1 MIGSLRSFGQDAS
14 VVKQTVRAGTWK
26 RTLKFAAP
34 YRQLLAVFL
43 FVVILDAAVGI
54 ANPLIYRAIINNGIL
69 QGNAIVVIK
78 LAALV
83 GILAIFDGGFGLAQ
97 SYLSARIGSRIVL
110 SLRTKLFEHIQ
121 QMPLAFFT
129 RTQTGALVSRLNNDV
144 SGAQGAF
151 TDILS
156 NVVGNII
163 TVVLIVGAMFALSWQ
178 ITLAALILLPLFI
191 FPARFWG
198 RKLQAITR
206 ESYDLTASMNN
217 LMVERFNVAGAQL
230 AKLFGRRQD
239 ESRAFEAKAA
249 RVSDIGV
256 KRAIYGRI
264 FFTALLLMASFAT
277 ALTYGWGGVLA
288 IKHTL
293 DVGTVVALVSYL
305 ARLYAPLVGLSNIQV
320 SVMTALVSFERVF
333 EVLDLPP
340 MIQEKPGA
348 VAIPPG
354 PARIS
359 FDHVTF
365 RYPAASEVSLAS
377 LESIAVP
384 DKTPEK
390 IVLHDITFTVE
401 PGQLVAL
408 VGPSGAGKTTI
419 TQLVARLYDVQSGT
433 VAVNGIDVR
442 EAKLDSLHQRIG
454 IVTQDAHLFHDTIR
468 ANLLYAKPD
477 AGDAEISDA
486 LRAAQILPLVSSL
499 PRGFET
505 LVGERGYRFS
515 GGEKQRLAIARLLL
529 KAPDI
534 VILDEATAHL
544 DSESEAAIQR
554 ALEVALAGR
563 TSIVIAHRLSTILKA
578 DQILVVQDGR
588 IVQRGEHAD
597 LLEQHG
603 IYAELYQRQFSQPD
617 FSIEPTLLTARAA
630 TDLPS
635 NPQQE

>member
-1 MIGSLRSFGQDAS
+1 VARAGVGGSLRSFGQDAS
-14 VVKQTVRAGTWK
+14 VLNQTVRPGTLK

-34 YRQLLAVFL
+34 YVRLLAVFL
-43 FVVILDAAVGI
+43 LIVILDAAVGI
-54 ANPLIYRAIINNGIL
+54 ANPLIYRSLINNGIL
-69 QGNAIVVIK
+69 KGNSSLVIQ
-78 LAALV
+78 
-83 GILAIFDGGFGLAQ
+83 LAILVAVLAVFDGAFGLTQ
-97 SYLSARIGSRIVL
+97 SYLSAKIGARIVL

-144 SGAQGAF
+144 GGAQSAF

-156 NVVGNII
+156 NVVGNVI
-163 TVVLIVGAMFALSWQ
+163 TVALILAAMFVLSWQ

-206 ESYDLTASMNN
+206 ESYDLTAAMNN

-230 AKLFGRRQD
+230 AKLFGRRED
-239 ESRAFEAKAA
+239 ESKTFTANAA

-256 KRAIYGRI
+256 KRALYGRI
-264 FFTALLLMASFAT
+264 FFTALMLMAYFAT
-277 ALTYGWGGVLA
+277 ALAYGWGGLLA
-288 IKHTL
+288 IRHVL
-293 DVGTVVALVSYL
+293 DIGTVVALVSYL
-305 ARLYAPLVGLSNIQV
+305 ARIYAPLVGLSNIQV

-333 EVLDLPP
+333 EVLDLEP
-340 MIQEKPGA
+340 MIREKPNA
-348 VAIPPG
+348 VAIPDG
-354 PARIS
+354 PATIS
-359 FDHVTF
+359 FDHVSF
-365 RYPAASEVSLAS
+365 RYPSASEVSLAS
-377 LESIAVP
+377 LESIAIK
-384 DKTPEK
+384 DKTSEK
-390 IVLHDITFTVE
+390 TVLHDISFTVR

-433 VAVNGIDVR
+433 VSVNGVDVR
-442 EAKLDSLHQRIG
+442 DAKLDSLHQRIG

-477 AGDAEISDA
+477 ATDLQITEA
-486 LRAAQILPLVSSL
+486 LRAAQIYPLVSSL
-499 PRGFET
+499 PKGLDT

-515 GGEKQRLAIARLLL
+515 GGEKQRLALARLLL
-529 KAPDI
+529 KAPNI

-554 ALEVALAGR
+554 ALEIALAGR

-588 IVQRGEHAD
+588 IVQSGTHAE
-597 LLEQHG
+597 LLERQSL
-603 IYAELYQRQFSQPD
+603 YADLYQRQFSQPD
-617 FSIEPTLLTARAA
+617 VAV
-630 TDLPS
+630 
-635 NPQQE
+635 

>member
-1 MIGSLRSFGQDAS
+1 VARAGIGGPLRSFGQDAS
-14 VVKQTVRAGTWK
+14 VVNKTIKPGTAK
-26 RTLKFAAP
+26 RTLRFAAP
-34 YRQLLAVFL
+34 YIRLLAVFL
-43 FVVILDAAVGI
+43 FVVVLDAAIGI
-54 ANPLIYRAIINNGIL
+54 ANPLIYRSIINQGIL
-69 QGNAIVVIK
+69 KGNAGLVIQ
-78 LAALV
+78 LVILV
-83 GILAIFDGGFGLAQ
+83 GVLAIFDGAFGLTQ
-97 SYLSARIGSRIVL
+97 SYLSAKIGARIVL

-144 SGAQGAF
+144 SGAQSAF

-156 NVVGNII
+156 NVVGNLI
-163 TVVLIVGAMFALSWQ
+163 TVALILGAMFVLSWQ

-239 ESRAFEAKAA
+239 ESKAFEAKAA
-249 RVSDIGV
+249 RVSDIAV
-256 KRAIYGRI
+256 KRTIYGRI

-277 ALTYGWGGVLA
+277 ALAYGWGGLLA
-288 IKHTL
+288 IKHVL

-305 ARLYAPLVGLSNIQV
+305 ARLYSPLVGLSNIQV

-340 MIQEKPGA
+340 MIQEKPDAIA
-348 VAIPPG
+348 VPAG
-354 PARIS
+354 RARIS
-359 FDHVTF
+359 FAHVSF
-365 RYPAASEVSLAS
+365 RYPTASEVSLAS
-377 LESIAVP
+377 LESLAIPNHGAA
-384 DKTPEK
+384 DETTEK
-390 IVLHDITFTVE
+390 LVLRDITFSVE

-419 TQLVARLYDVQSGT
+419 TQLIPRLYDVQCGA
-433 VAVNGIDVR
+433 VFVNGVDVR
-442 EAKLDSLHQRIG
+442 DAKLDSLRQRIG

-477 AGDAEISDA
+477 ATDAEIAEA
-486 LRAAQILPLVSSL
+486 LRAAQIFPLVASL
-499 PRGFET
+499 PQGFDT

-554 ALEVALAGR
+554 ALEIALAGR

-588 IVQRGEHAD
+588 IVQQGTHAE
-597 LLEQHG
+597 LVEQHG
-603 IYAELYQRQFSQPD
+603 VYAELYQLQFSQPAH
-617 FSIEPTLLTARAA
+617 SL
-630 TDLPS
+630 
-635 NPQQE
+635 

>member
-1 MIGSLRSFGQDAS
+1 VAGGMISSLRSFRQDTS
-14 VVKQTVRAGTWK
+14 VLNQKVKPGTAK
-26 RTLKFAAP
+26 RTLAFAAP
-34 YRQLLAVFL
+34 YTKLLTLFL
-43 FVVILDAAVGI
+43 FVVTLDAVVGVI
-54 ANPLIYRAIINNGIL
+54 NPLIYRDIINNGIMK
-69 QGNAIVVIK
+69 GNAALIIK
-78 LAALV
+78 LAILV
-83 GILAIFDGGFGLAQ
+83 AGLGLLDAAFGLTQ
-97 SYLSARIGSRIVL
+97 SYLSARIGARIVL

-129 RTQTGALVSRLNNDV
+129 RAQTGALVSRLNNDV
-144 SGAQGAF
+144 SGARTAF
-151 TDILS
+151 TDLLS

-163 TVVLIVGAMFALSWQ
+163 TVMLILGAMFVLSWR
-178 ITLAALILLPLFI
+178 ITLAGLVLIPLFVL
-191 FPARFWG
+191 PARFWG

-206 ESYDLTASMNN
+206 ESYNLNASMNS

-239 ESRAFEAKAA
+239 ETTAFEAKAR

-256 KRAIYGRI
+256 KSAVYGRL
-264 FFTALLLMASFAT
+264 FFTALMLMAMFAT
-277 ALTYGWGGVLA
+277 ALAYGWGGVLA
-288 IKHTL
+288 VQHKL

-305 ARLYAPLVGLSNIQV
+305 ARLYVPLVGLSNIQV

-348 VAIPPG
+348 VPVPAG
-354 PARIS
+354 PATIS
-359 FDHVTF
+359 FDRVSF
-365 RYPAASEVSLAS
+365 RYPTASEVSLAS

-390 IVLHDITFTVE
+390 TVLYDISFIAR

-419 TQLVARLYDVQSGT
+419 TQLVPRLYDVQSGSIS
-433 VAVNGIDVR
+433 VNGIDVR
-442 EAKLDSLHQRIG
+442 DAKLDSLHQRIG
-454 IVTQDAHLFHDTIR
+454 VVTQDAHLFHDTIR
-468 ANLLYAKPD
+468 ANLVYAKPD
-477 AGDAEISDA
+477 ATDAEITGA
-486 LRAAQILPLVSSL
+486 LRAAQIFPLISSL
-499 PRGFET
+499 PQALET

-544 DSESEAAIQR
+544 DSESEAAIQK
-554 ALEVALAGR
+554 ALETALAGR

-578 DQILVVQDGR
+578 DQILVVQEGR
-588 IVQRGEHAD
+588 IVQRGTHAE
-597 LLEQHG
+597 LLEQQG
-603 IYAELYQRQFSQPD
+603 VYADLYQRQFASP
-617 FSIEPTLLTARAA
+617 EPSFETTA
-630 TDLPS
+630 
-635 NPQQE
+635 

>member
-1 MIGSLRSFGQDAS
+1 MISSFRSFRQDSS
-14 VVKQTVRAGTWK
+14 VLNQKVKPGTAK
-26 RTLKFAAP
+26 RMLAFAAP
-34 YRQLLAVFL
+34 YRSLLALFL
-43 FVVILDAAVGI
+43 FVVVLDAAIGVV
-54 ANPLIYRAIINNGIL
+54 NPLIYRDIINNGIL
-69 QGNAIVVIK
+69 KGNAPLIIK
-78 LAALV
+78 LALLV
-83 GILAIFDGGFGLAQ
+83 AGFGLLDAMFGLIQ
-97 SYLSARIGSRIVL
+97 SYLSAKIGARIVL

-129 RTQTGALVSRLNNDV
+129 RAQTGALVSRLNNDV
-144 SGAQGAF
+144 SGARTAF

-163 TVVLIVGAMFALSWQ
+163 TVVLILGAMFVLSWR
-178 ITLAALILLPLFI
+178 ITLAGLVLIPLFVL
-191 FPARFWG
+191 PARFWG

-206 ESYDLTASMNN
+206 ESYNLNAAMNS

-239 ESRAFEAKAA
+239 ESTEFTAKAT

-256 KRAIYGRI
+256 KSAVYGRL
-264 FFTALLLMASFAT
+264 FFTAMMLMAMLAT
-277 ALTYGWGGVLA
+277 ALAYGWGGVLA
-288 IKHTL
+288 VKHTL

-305 ARLYAPLVGLSNIQV
+305 ARLYVPLVGLSNIQV

-333 EVLDLPP
+333 EVLDLAP

-348 VAIPPG
+348 VPIPAG
-354 PARIS
+354 PATIS
-359 FDHVTF
+359 FDHVSF
-365 RYPAASEVSLAS
+365 RYPTASEVSLAS

-390 IVLHDITFTVE
+390 TVLYDISFTAE
-401 PGQLVAL
+401 PGELVAL

-419 TQLVARLYDVQSGT
+419 TQLVPRLYDVQSGSIS
-433 VAVNGIDVR
+433 VNGIDVR
-442 EAKLDSLHQRIG
+442 DAQLDSLHQRIG
-454 IVTQDAHLFHDTIR
+454 VVTQDAHLFHDTIR
-468 ANLLYAKPD
+468 ANLVYAKPD
-477 AGDAEISDA
+477 ATDAELTEA
-486 LRAAQILPLVSSL
+486 LRAAQILPLISSL
-499 PRGFET
+499 PKGVET

-554 ALEVALAGR
+554 ALETALAGR

-578 DQILVVQDGR
+578 DRILVVQDGR
-588 IVQRGEHAD
+588 IVQRGTHAE
-597 LLEQHG
+597 LLEERG
-603 IYAELYQRQFSQPD
+603 VYADLYQRQFASP
-617 FSIEPTLLTARAA
+617 EPSLESTA
-630 TDLPS
+630 
-635 NPQQE
+635 